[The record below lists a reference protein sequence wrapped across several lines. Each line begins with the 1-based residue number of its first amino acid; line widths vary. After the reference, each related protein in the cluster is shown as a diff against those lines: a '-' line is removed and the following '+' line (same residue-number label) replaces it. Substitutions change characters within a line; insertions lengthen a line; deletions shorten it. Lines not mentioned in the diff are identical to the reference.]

1 VPHDLPDDND
11 GVDPGS
17 DDSTL
22 EAPGTTGVPATLD
35 EDQSPFE
42 VAAAMA
48 DSTPGENLRRHAEM
62 LACLAADHPGSG
74 VLVLHG
80 TEADPQTGQER
91 ALAMSFEDPAIVNGI
106 KHIRTQS
113 RKIVGQIVDAADEL
127 AEHVPYHHLYAPLAI
142 MDEALPAGRAGLEA
156 GTVGVLGLVA
166 HLQGVADYDER
177 LPLEPDYVL
186 ACGDEVQACYLLD
199 EPALVAQAKSVAA
212 VLQQQAG
219 CDAATADLANGWWIA
234 GTFRYA
240 PNGSEP
246 VQVIKPWDGSRTRL
260 TELQEALGMAPE
272 TRRPEPE
279 GWPAPLGFA
288 AFHGLARKVVETLL
302 PHSEAD
308 PAALLVHFLVAFGNA
323 VGRHPHAKVE
333 ADRHAGNLYAAFVG
347 LTGAGRKG
355 TAAGRIQE
363 LYAPADADWAKHC
376 VKGGMSSGEG
386 VIRAIRDL
394 PDKLAAK
401 EDEGAADDQGVGGK
415 RLFLREGE
423 LSRMFTAMAR
433 PGSTLSQTVRNGW
446 DGLDLE
452 VLTKHEPM
460 RATDPHISIAGD
472 ITADELCRFLG
483 RLQLVNGFANRFLFV
498 LTMRS
503 KHLPE
508 GGRLTEAELNEL
520 TAELSKAL
528 EAASKIGRVERD
540 PEANKLWA
548 EMYSELSADRPGLL
562 GAATSRAAA
571 QVLRLSLIYAL
582 LDGSSLVRPVHL
594 RAAREVWRY
603 CEDSARFLLG
613 NALDPFVDRLL
624 TAIREAGKS
633 GLTGTQIRDLFGRH
647 ARMNDRNRALAQLQA
662 AGLVVKLRV
671 KTTGRPKIVWIAT

>member
-1 VPHDLPDDND
+1 M
-11 GVDPGS
+11 
-17 DDSTL
+17 
-22 EAPGTTGVPATLD
+22 
-35 EDQSPFE
+35 PFE
-42 VAAAMA
+42 
-48 DSTPGENLRRHAEM
+48 DS
-62 LACLAADHPGSG
+62 
-74 VLVLHG
+74 
-80 TEADPQTGQER
+80 
-91 ALAMSFEDPAIVNGI
+91 AIVHGI
-106 KHIRTQS
+106 KQIRT
-113 RKIVGQIVDAADEL
+113 RTRRIPAQIIDAADEL

-142 MDEALPAGRAGLEA
+142 MDDALPAGRTGLQA
-156 GTVGVLGLVA
+156 NVVGVLGLVA
-166 HLQGVADYDER
+166 HLEGVADYDER

-186 ACGDEVQACYLLD
+186 ACGDEVQACYLFD
-199 EPALVAQAKSVAA
+199 EPALVAQAKPVAM

-219 CDAATADLANGWWIA
+219 CPSTTSDLANAWWVA

-240 PNGSEP
+240 PNGGGP
-246 VQVIKPWDGSRTRL
+246 VRVIKPWDGSRTRL
-260 TELQEALGMAPE
+260 ADLQDALGMADG
-272 TRRPEPE
+272 TLRPVPE
-279 GWPAPLGFA
+279 GWPEPLGFA
-288 AFHGLARKVVETLL
+288 AFHGLAGKVVSRLL

-323 VGRHPHAKVE
+323 VGRGPHAQVE

-363 LYAPADADWAKHC
+363 LYAAADADWAKHC

-401 EDEGAADDQGVGGK
+401 QDEGAGDDQGVGGK

-433 PGSTLSQTVRNGW
+433 PGSTLSQIVRNGW

-452 VLTKHEPM
+452 VLTKHEPV
-460 RATDPHISIAGD
+460 RAKDPHISIAGD
-472 ITADELCRFLG
+472 ITADELCRLLG
-483 RLQLVNGFANRFLFV
+483 RLELVNGFANRFLFV

-503 KHLPE
+503 KRLPE

-520 TAELSKAL
+520 TTELSKAL
-528 EAASKIGRVERD
+528 EAARKIGRVERD
-540 PEANKLWA
+540 PEAGKLWA
-548 EMYSELSADRPGLL
+548 EMYPELSADRPGLL

-613 NALDPFVDRLL
+613 DALDAFADRLL

-633 GLTGTQIRDLFGRH
+633 GLSGTQIRDLFGRH
-647 ARMNDRNRALAQLQA
+647 ARMNDITRALAQLQP
-662 AGLVVKLRV
+662 AGLVVKVRV
-671 KTTGRPKIVWIAT
+671 KTGGRPKIVWIAT

>member
-1 VPHDLPDDND
+1 MPHDPPDDTD

-17 DDSTL
+17 DDDSTL
-22 EAPGTTGVPATLD
+22 EAPGTTAVPATLD

-42 VAAAMA
+42 VPAAMA
-48 DSTPGENLRRHAEM
+48 DSTPEEDLRRHAEM
-62 LACLAADHPGSG
+62 LSCLVADHPGSG
-74 VLVLHG
+74 VLVLQG

-91 ALAMSFEDPAIVNGI
+91 ALGMQLEEPMISGI
-106 KHIRTQS
+106 KHIRTRS
-113 RKIVGQIVDAADEL
+113 RRIAGQIIDAADEL
-127 AEHVPYHHLYAPLAI
+127 VEHVPYHHLYAPLAI
-142 MDEALPAGRAGLEA
+142 MNDALPAGRTGLVSDIA
-156 GTVGVLGLVA
+156 GVLGLVA
-166 HLQGVADYDER
+166 HLEGVADYEDL

-199 EPALVAQAKSVAA
+199 EPALVAQAKPVAM

-219 CDAATADLANGWWIA
+219 CHASTADLANGWWVA

-240 PNGSEP
+240 WSGGEP
-246 VQVIKPWDGSRTRL
+246 VRVIKPWDGSRTSL
-260 TELQEALGMAPE
+260 AELQEALGMAAG
-272 TRRPEPE
+272 TLHPEPE
-279 GWPAPLGFA
+279 GWPEPLGFA
-288 AFHGLARKVVETLL
+288 AYHGLAGKVVSRLL

-323 VGRHPHAKVE
+323 AGRQPHAKVE

-363 LYAPADADWAKHC
+363 LYAAADADWAKHC

-386 VIRAIRDL
+386 VIRALRDL
-394 PDKLAAK
+394 PENAAK
-401 EDEGAADDQGVGGK
+401 GDDGAADDQGVGGK

-433 PGSTLSQTVRNGW
+433 PGSTLSQVLRNGW

-452 VLTKHEPM
+452 VLTKHEPV

-520 TAELSKAL
+520 TTELSKAL
-528 EAASKIGRVERD
+528 AVARKIGRVERD

-562 GAATSRAAA
+562 GAATNRAAA

-613 NALDPFVDRLL
+613 DALDAVVDRLL

-633 GLTGTQIRDLFGRH
+633 GLSGTQLRDLLGRH
-647 ARMNDRNRALAQLQA
+647 ARMNERNRALAQLQA
-662 AGLVVKLRV
+662 AGLVVRVRV
-671 KTTGRPKIVWIAT
+671 KTGGRPKIVWIAT